1 MFYIFIFSQQQLNYH
16 NKSLIICQQIISD
29 NFIKISFV
37 FSFSKKQEPM
47 VRISSDDIAWRRPTL
62 TGGNPQLQSALRSLT
77 SVFDMGTGV
86 SFSLSPPHYYLI
98 EWSYSFKTR
107 FKVKVK
113 VTLNSIFFFLVKSSI
128 D

>member
-1 MFYIFIFSQQQLNYH
+1 MLYQQLLYHISLTSECQLLFKSIFKNMFYIFVFSQQQLNYH

-98 EWSYSFKTR
+98 E
-107 FKVKVK
+107 
-113 VTLNSIFFFLVKSSI
+113 
-128 D
+128 